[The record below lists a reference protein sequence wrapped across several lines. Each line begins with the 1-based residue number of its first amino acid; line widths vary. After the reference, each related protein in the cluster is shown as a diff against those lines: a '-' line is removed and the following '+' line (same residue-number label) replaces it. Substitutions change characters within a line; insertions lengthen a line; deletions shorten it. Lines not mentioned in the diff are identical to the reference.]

1 MRSLVCFAL
10 VAVIGSL
17 GCSGSPGDMPE
28 IGLVSGIV
36 TIDGV
41 PKAGLNVTFQPEG
54 GRPAIG
60 QTDSDGRY
68 ELTYSREAQGSKI
81 GKNLVTISTPE
92 PSQDDDSVPTEEQE
106 QFVDPIPEKY
116 NALAIENPDMTVEV
130 KPGTNEFN
138 WNVATAE

>member
-1 MRSLVCFAL
+1 MRLVVCIVLA
-10 VAVIGSL
+10 AVIGCL

-28 IGLVSGIV
+28 IGFVSGTV
-36 TIDGV
+36 TVDGV
-41 PKAGLNVTFQPEG
+41 AMAGLKVTFQPEG

-92 PSQDDDSVPTEEQE
+92 PPEADDSNSAEEE
-106 QFVDPIPEKY
+106 PFLDPIPEKY
-116 NALAIENPDMTVEV
+116 NALAIENPDMRVEV

-138 WNVATAE
+138 WNIRTAE